1 MIAIPDELRDRE
13 QVTVIDT
20 PADKIQEPRADEPR
34 DNCHGD
40 HGGSIFKNI
49 ARVSQNGRS
58 GHPGSDEG
66 AKQPPEPAFPFSD
79 KKFSN
84 RIALTER

>member
-1 MIAIPDELRDRE
+1 MVALPDKLRDRE
-13 QVTVIDT
+13 HVAVIDT
-20 PADKIQEPRADEPR
+20 AADEIQQPRADEPR
-34 DNCHGD
+34 DNRHSD

-58 GHPGSDEG
+58 GHPGPDEG
-66 AKQPPEPAFPFSD
+66 GKQPPEPAFPFSD
-79 KKFSN
+79 KKFPN